1 LFNKAQST
9 QALIDT
15 GRTYELQTVK
25 NIRTMQGEEP
35 LTGTFHSTGA
45 GELHQA
51 YELQTVKNIRTMQGE
66 EPLTGYGSSD
76 K

>member
-1 LFNKAQST
+1 MLSSNNNLKTFA
-9 QALIDT
+9 
-15 GRTYELQTVK
+15 
-25 NIRTMQGEEP
+25 
-35 LTGTFHSTGA
+35 GTFHSTGA
-45 GELHQA
+45 VELHQA